1 MDSTRHYLAPRWW
14 KNHPMHFLCLSAKQ
28 YFPICLP
35 KHRSMKG
42 LQWQEIMDS
51 GCISKDMFPIYTV
64 EKEGFHCLVDS
75 LDSRY
80 EMPSAKYFSSV
91 AILAL
96 YKKTRI
102 RVQQK
107 IEVLDTE
114 MWSSSTIE
122 LLLCTL
128 YKRWP
133 HGFYRVES
141 SNTFCS
147 KDYNADNLSEVL
159 TETLVQWNI
168 EADWQVRC
176 VEDLIHLVI
185 PFSFS
190 GLDFVEY

>member
-1 MDSTRHYLAPRWW
+1 
-14 KNHPMHFLCLSAKQ
+14 
-28 YFPICLP
+28 
-35 KHRSMKG
+35 MKG

-128 YKRWP
+128 YKR
-133 HGFYRVES
+133 
-141 SNTFCS
+141 
-147 KDYNADNLSEVL
+147 
-159 TETLVQWNI
+159 
-168 EADWQVRC
+168 
-176 VEDLIHLVI
+176 
-185 PFSFS
+185 
-190 GLDFVEY
+190 